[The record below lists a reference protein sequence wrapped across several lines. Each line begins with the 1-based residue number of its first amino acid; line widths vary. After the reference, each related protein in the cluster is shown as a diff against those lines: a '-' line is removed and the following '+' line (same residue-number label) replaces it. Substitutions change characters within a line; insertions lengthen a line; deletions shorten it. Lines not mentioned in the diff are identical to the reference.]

1 MSSFSE
7 DDIRRAA
14 EVREWLVKEVTI
26 KKEELDKLRNT
37 LLIVDSLLKK
47 TSFISALNLE
57 SPTSNLKNKSTQ
69 QYQPLHEEEEDTTQ
83 QKPKINSVMKSPS
96 DEYRNDGTQGVEIR
110 PLKRAKDNLL
120 ISNAEYTPTYVRI
133 ALLDDINLNINS
145 SIFNIF
151 FLNFIFY
158 EIKAL
163 VDDINMNINTTPFKT
178 FFLNRI
184 IDGMK
189 MKDREKVQKGELIES
204 EIIDYK
210 VDNEENGKI
219 NSVMISNYGERE
231 RLNEIFNTATWV
243 FTRMLEK
250 GN

>member
-1 MSSFSE
+1 MSNFSE

-14 EVREWLVKEVTI
+14 EVREWLVKEVTN

-57 SPTSNLKNKSTQ
+57 SPASNLKNKSTQ
-69 QYQPLHEEEEDTTQ
+69 QYQPVHEEEEDTTQ
-83 QKPKINSVMKSPS
+83 QKPKINSVTRSPS
-96 DEYRNDGTQGVEIR
+96 DEYRKDDTQGVEIR

-133 ALLDDINLNINS
+133 ALVDDINLNIN
-145 SIFNIF
+145 
-151 FLNFIFY
+151 
-158 EIKAL
+158 
-163 VDDINMNINTTPFKT
+163 TPPFKT

-184 IDGMK
+184 LDGMK

-210 VDNEENGKI
+210 VDNDENGKI
-219 NSVMISNYGERE
+219 NSVMISNYGESE

>member
-14 EVREWLVKEVTI
+14 EVREWLVKEVTN

-57 SPTSNLKNKSTQ
+57 SPASNLKNKSTQ
-69 QYQPLHEEEEDTTQ
+69 QYQPVHEEEEEEDTTQ
-83 QKPKINSVMKSPS
+83 QKPKINSVTRSPS
-96 DEYRNDGTQGVEIR
+96 DEYRKDDTQGVEIR

-133 ALLDDINLNINS
+133 ALVDDINLNIN
-145 SIFNIF
+145 
-151 FLNFIFY
+151 
-158 EIKAL
+158 
-163 VDDINMNINTTPFKT
+163 TPPFKT

-184 IDGMK
+184 LDGMK
-189 MKDREKVQKGELIES
+189 MKDREKVQKGKLIES

-210 VDNEENGKI
+210 VDNDENGKI

>member
-14 EVREWLVKEVTI
+14 EVREWLVKEVTN

-57 SPTSNLKNKSTQ
+57 SPASNLKNKSTQ
-69 QYQPLHEEEEDTTQ
+69 QYQPLHEEEEEEEEDTTQ
-83 QKPKINSVMKSPS
+83 QRPKINSVTKSPS
-96 DEYRNDGTQGVEIR
+96 DEYRKDDTQGVEIR

-133 ALLDDINLNINS
+133 ALVDDINLNIN
-145 SIFNIF
+145 
-151 FLNFIFY
+151 
-158 EIKAL
+158 
-163 VDDINMNINTTPFKT
+163 TPPFKT

-184 IDGMK
+184 LDGMK

-210 VDNEENGKI
+210 VDNDENGKI

>member
-14 EVREWLVKEVTI
+14 EVREWLVKEVTN

-57 SPTSNLKNKSTQ
+57 SPASNLKNKSTQ
-69 QYQPLHEEEEDTTQ
+69 QYQPIHEEEEDTTQ
-83 QKPKINSVMKSPS
+83 QRPKINSVTKSPS
-96 DEYRNDGTQGVEIR
+96 DEYRKDDTQGVEIR

-133 ALLDDINLNINS
+133 ALVDDINLNIN
-145 SIFNIF
+145 
-151 FLNFIFY
+151 
-158 EIKAL
+158 
-163 VDDINMNINTTPFKT
+163 TPPFKT

-184 IDGMK
+184 LDGMK

-210 VDNEENGKI
+210 VDNDENGKI

>member
-14 EVREWLVKEVTI
+14 EVREWLVKEVTN

-57 SPTSNLKNKSTQ
+57 SPASNLKNKSTQ
-69 QYQPLHEEEEDTTQ
+69 QYQPLQEEEDTNH
-83 QKPKINSVMKSPS
+83 QKPKINSIMKSPS
-96 DEYRNDGTQGVEIR
+96 DEYRKDDTQDVEIR

-133 ALLDDINLNINS
+133 TLVGDINLNIN
-145 SIFNIF
+145 
-151 FLNFIFY
+151 
-158 EIKAL
+158 
-163 VDDINMNINTTPFKT
+163 TPPFKT

-184 IDGMK
+184 LDGMR

-204 EIIDYK
+204 EIIEYK

-219 NSVMISNYGERE
+219 NSIMISNYGERE

>member
-14 EVREWLVKEVTI
+14 EVREWLVKEVTN

-57 SPTSNLKNKSTQ
+57 SPASNLKNKSTQ
-69 QYQPLHEEEEDTTQ
+69 QYRPVHEEEEEEDTTQ
-83 QKPKINSVMKSPS
+83 QKPKINSVTRSPS
-96 DEYRNDGTQGVEIR
+96 DEYRKDDTQGVEIR

-133 ALLDDINLNINS
+133 ALVDDINLNIN
-145 SIFNIF
+145 
-151 FLNFIFY
+151 
-158 EIKAL
+158 
-163 VDDINMNINTTPFKT
+163 TPPFKT

-184 IDGMK
+184 LDGMK

-210 VDNEENGKI
+210 VDNDENGKI
-219 NSVMISNYGERE
+219 NSVMISNYGESE

>member
-14 EVREWLVKEVTI
+14 EVREWLVKEVTN

-57 SPTSNLKNKSTQ
+57 SPASNLKNKSTQ
-69 QYQPLHEEEEDTTQ
+69 QYQPVHEEEEDTTQ
-83 QKPKINSVMKSPS
+83 QKPKINSVTRSPS
-96 DEYRNDGTQGVEIR
+96 DEYRKDDTQGVEIR
-110 PLKRAKDNLL
+110 PLKRGKDNLL

-133 ALLDDINLNINS
+133 ALVDDINLNIN
-145 SIFNIF
+145 
-151 FLNFIFY
+151 
-158 EIKAL
+158 
-163 VDDINMNINTTPFKT
+163 TPPFKT

-184 IDGMK
+184 LDGMK

-210 VDNEENGKI
+210 VDNDENGKI
-219 NSVMISNYGERE
+219 NSVMISNYGESE

>member
-14 EVREWLVKEVTI
+14 EVREWLVKEVTN

-37 LLIVDSLLKK
+37 LQIVDSLLKR
-47 TSFISALNLE
+47 TSFISASNLE
-57 SPTSNLKNKSTQ
+57 SSTSNLKNRNTQ
-69 QYQPLHEEEEDTTQ
+69 QYQSQDDEEETTQ
-83 QKPKINSVMKSPS
+83 QEPQMSSVTKSPS
-96 DEYRNDGTQGVEIR
+96 DKNKVSNSQGVEIR
-110 PLKRAKDNLL
+110 SLKRAKDNLL
-120 ISNAEYTPTYVRI
+120 ISNAEYTPAFVKI
-133 ALLDDINLNINS
+133 AFTDDMNLNIN
-145 SIFNIF
+145 
-151 FLNFIFY
+151 
-158 EIKAL
+158 
-163 VDDINMNINTTPFKT
+163 TPPFKT

-184 IDGMK
+184 LEGMK
-189 MKDREKVQKGELIES
+189 TKDNEKVQKGELGES

-210 VDNEENGKI
+210 VDNDEDGKI
-219 NSVMISNYGERE
+219 NSIMISNYRERE

>member
-1 MSSFSE
+1 MSNFSE

-14 EVREWLVKEVTI
+14 EVREWLVKEVTN

-57 SPTSNLKNKSTQ
+57 SPASNLKNKSTQ
-69 QYQPLHEEEEDTTQ
+69 QYQPVHEEEEQEDTTQ
-83 QKPKINSVMKSPS
+83 QKPKINSVTRSPS
-96 DEYRNDGTQGVEIR
+96 DEYRKDDTQGVEIR

-133 ALLDDINLNINS
+133 ALVDDINLNIN
-145 SIFNIF
+145 
-151 FLNFIFY
+151 
-158 EIKAL
+158 
-163 VDDINMNINTTPFKT
+163 TPPFKT

-184 IDGMK
+184 LDGMK

-210 VDNEENGKI
+210 VDNDENGKI
-219 NSVMISNYGERE
+219 NSVMISNYRESE

>member
-14 EVREWLVKEVTI
+14 EVREWLVKEVTN

-57 SPTSNLKNKSTQ
+57 SPASNLKNKSTQ
-69 QYQPLHEEEEDTTQ
+69 QYQPVHEEEEEDTTQ
-83 QKPKINSVMKSPS
+83 QKPKINSVTRSPS
-96 DEYRNDGTQGVEIR
+96 DEYRKDDTQGVEIR

-133 ALLDDINLNINS
+133 ALVDDINLNIN
-145 SIFNIF
+145 
-151 FLNFIFY
+151 
-158 EIKAL
+158 
-163 VDDINMNINTTPFKT
+163 TPPFKT

-184 IDGMK
+184 LDGMK

-219 NSVMISNYGERE
+219 NSVMISNYGESE

>member
-14 EVREWLVKEVTI
+14 EVREWLVKEVTN

-57 SPTSNLKNKSTQ
+57 SPASNLNNKSTQ
-69 QYQPLHEEEEDTTQ
+69 QYQPLQEEEEEDTIQ
-83 QKPKINSVMKSPS
+83 QKPKINSVIKSPS
-96 DEYRNDGTQGVEIR
+96 DEYRKDDSQNVEIR
-110 PLKRAKDNLL
+110 ALKRAKDNLL

-133 ALLDDINLNINS
+133 TLVDDINLNIN
-145 SIFNIF
+145 
-151 FLNFIFY
+151 
-158 EIKAL
+158 
-163 VDDINMNINTTPFKT
+163 TPPFKT

-184 IDGMK
+184 LDGMK

-210 VDNEENGKI
+210 VDSEENGKI
-219 NSVMISNYGERE
+219 KSVMISNYGERE

>member
-14 EVREWLVKEVTI
+14 EVREWLVKEVTN

-37 LLIVDSLLKK
+37 LLIIDSLLKK

-57 SPTSNLKNKSTQ
+57 SPASNLNNKSTQ
-69 QYQPLHEEEEDTTQ
+69 QYQPLQEEEEEDTIQ
-83 QKPKINSVMKSPS
+83 QKPKINSVIKSPS
-96 DEYRNDGTQGVEIR
+96 DEYRKDDIQDVEIR
-110 PLKRAKDNLL
+110 ALKRAKDNLL

-133 ALLDDINLNINS
+133 TLVDDINLNIN
-145 SIFNIF
+145 
-151 FLNFIFY
+151 
-158 EIKAL
+158 
-163 VDDINMNINTTPFKT
+163 TPPFKT

-184 IDGMK
+184 LDGMK

-210 VDNEENGKI
+210 VDSEENGKI

>member
-14 EVREWLVKEVTI
+14 EVREWLVKEVTN

-57 SPTSNLKNKSTQ
+57 SPASNLKNKSTQ
-69 QYQPLHEEEEDTTQ
+69 QYQPVHEEEEEDTTQ
-83 QKPKINSVMKSPS
+83 QKPKINSVTRSPS
-96 DEYRNDGTQGVEIR
+96 DEYRKDDTQGVEIR

-133 ALLDDINLNINS
+133 ALVDDINLNIN
-145 SIFNIF
+145 
-151 FLNFIFY
+151 
-158 EIKAL
+158 
-163 VDDINMNINTTPFKT
+163 TPPFKT

-184 IDGMK
+184 LDGMK
-189 MKDREKVQKGELIES
+189 MKDREKVQKGKLIES

-210 VDNEENGKI
+210 VDNDENGKI

>member
-14 EVREWLVKEVTI
+14 EVREWLVKEVTN

-57 SPTSNLKNKSTQ
+57 SPASNLKNKSTQ
-69 QYQPLHEEEEDTTQ
+69 QYQPVREEEEEDATQ
-83 QKPKINSVMKSPS
+83 QKPKINSVTRSPS
-96 DEYRNDGTQGVEIR
+96 DEYRKDDTQGVEIR

-133 ALLDDINLNINS
+133 ALVDDINLNIN
-145 SIFNIF
+145 
-151 FLNFIFY
+151 
-158 EIKAL
+158 
-163 VDDINMNINTTPFKT
+163 TPPFKT

-184 IDGMK
+184 LDGMK

-210 VDNEENGKI
+210 VDNDENGKI
-219 NSVMISNYGERE
+219 NSVMISNYGESE